1 MHIYNLKHCCLIPT
15 TAVSFSPPCS
25 SIIPLRWFITYFQD
39 CCYTDAP
46 VYLFI
51 LRCLHF
57 CVVLRCSLVAIVF
70 NLSKTEVGFVLH
82 RTPSHYLN
90 YFKPITFNANYLKNV
105 KFRKLYLGIIR
116 SFCVVSK
123 HQISSFCLEYG
134 SFRELKI

>member
-1 MHIYNLKHCCLIPT
+1 M
-15 TAVSFSPPCS
+15 SFSPPCS

-39 CCYTDAP
+39 CCYTDATL
-46 VYLFI
+46 YLFI

-57 CVVLRCSLVAIVF
+57 CVVVGCSLVAIVF
-70 NLSKTEVGFVLH
+70 DLSKTEVGFVLH
-82 RTPSHYLN
+82 RTFSYYLN
-90 YFKPITFNANYLKNV
+90 YFIPTTLNPSYLTNV

-116 SFCVVSK
+116 SFWVVSK